1 MNFKAV
7 LLICL
12 LFFASVSTIVLVSLS
27 TVTSSVKKATFALGL
42 GGVQPCGG
50 DPVDDPTPS

>member
-12 LFFASVSTIVLVSLS
+12 LFFASVSTIALASLG
-27 TVTSSVKKATFALGL
+27 TITSSAKKATFTLGVV
-42 GGVQPCGG
+42 GVQPCGG